1 MTSKKN
7 TKKQKNNNKKTTP
20 QLMLYKTYC
29 SFVLLDVILF
39 HTYMRN
45 FDLDLLALLFY
56 YFGISHWFY

>member
-1 MTSKKN
+1 MPGYLYFALKCMQNKTPKK
-7 TKKQKNNNKKTTP
+7 KKKKKKKK
-20 QLMLYKTYC
+20 L
-29 SFVLLDVILF
+29 LLDVILF